1 MEQEQKAREGY
12 DMVLAQNIAKL
23 RNALV
28 EKGILG
34 PEHGAN
40 SDGHSIFSTC
50 IVCDKIYPS
59 LRSEYDD
66 LLCYQIYSDTRVRVL
81 YHLDCRRKIIRG
93 CVFVYN
99 CS

>member
-1 MEQEQKAREGY
+1 MGTERSRDRKNHMEQEKEATRTRSVRVEEY

-34 PEHGAN
+34 TEHGAN

-50 IVCDKIYPS
+50 IVCNKIYPS
-59 LRSEYDD
+59 LR
-66 LLCYQIYSDTRVRVL
+66 
-81 YHLDCRRKIIRG
+81 
-93 CVFVYN
+93 
-99 CS
+99 